1 MSVLAKVIKAVG
13 YGTSLV
19 VQDST
24 TPNMVKWLRL
34 DTPSIE
40 DLGLTPGQGTR
51 FHM

>member
-24 TPNMVKWLRL
+24 TPNMVEWL
-34 DTPSIE
+34 DTPNIG